1 MIILDETQGERVKYS
16 FPDYDAFIRLLVC
29 EHPTLRQRG
38 GIAHWHNDVEFL
50 VTLRGTAEHSVNGEL
65 LTLHPGE
72 TIFVNS
78 RQMHYARPVG
88 EEPSEILCIRLN
100 PKMLSMSPF
109 FDSTYVLRVTRN
121 RSMPYLILRQEEDW
135 QTEVIGALN
144 EMYRQSKSKAA
155 HLKIHGLFC
164 YIWSLLFENMPEPA
178 PQNGSDAN
186 DLASIQAML
195 DLIEQ
200 HYAEKLSLSQIAEA
214 GRVCE
219 SKCCRLFGKYVRKT
233 PTTYL
238 NHYRLGKASELLLTT
253 ELSVTEIALAC
264 GFSGISYFSESFR
277 KLFGQTPLEY
287 RRKKRL

>member
-1 MIILDETQGERVKYS
+1 MIILDETRGERVEYS
-16 FPDYDAFIRLLVC
+16 FPDYNAYIRCFLC
-29 EHPTLRQRG
+29 ENPSLQQRG

-78 RQMHYARPVG
+78 RQMHYVRPVG
-88 EEPSEILCIRLN
+88 EELSEILCIRLN

-109 FDSTYVLRVTRN
+109 FDSTYVLPVTQN
-121 RSMPYLILRQEEDW
+121 RAMPYLILRQEEEW
-135 QTEVIGALN
+135 QAEVIRALN
-144 EMYRQSKSKAA
+144 EMYRHSTSRAV

-164 YIWSLLFENMPEPA
+164 YIWSLLFENMPESA
-178 PQNGSDAN
+178 PQDVSAAN

-195 DLIEQ
+195 EYIEL
-200 HYAEKLSLSQIAEA
+200 HYAKKLPLSRIAEA

-253 ELSVTEIALAC
+253 ELPVTEIALAC
-264 GFSGISYFSESFR
+264 GFSGTSYFSESFR
-277 KLFGQTPLEY
+277 KLFGQTPMEY
-287 RRKKRL
+287 RRKKHL

>member
-29 EHPTLRQRG
+29 EQPTLRQRG

-78 RQMHYARPVG
+78 RQMHYVRPVG
-88 EEPSEILCIRLN
+88 EELSEILCIRLN
-100 PKMLSMSPF
+100 PKMLSMTPF

-135 QTEVIGALN
+135 QTEVIRALN

-164 YIWSLLFENMPEPA
+164 YIWALLCENMPEPA

-200 HYAEKLSLSQIAEA
+200 HYAEKLSLSKIAGA

-238 NHYRLGKASELLLTT
+238 NHYRLGKASELLLTS

-264 GFSGISYFSESFR
+264 GFSGTSYFSESFR
-277 KLFGQTPLEY
+277 KLFGQTPMEY
-287 RRKKRL
+287 RREKRL